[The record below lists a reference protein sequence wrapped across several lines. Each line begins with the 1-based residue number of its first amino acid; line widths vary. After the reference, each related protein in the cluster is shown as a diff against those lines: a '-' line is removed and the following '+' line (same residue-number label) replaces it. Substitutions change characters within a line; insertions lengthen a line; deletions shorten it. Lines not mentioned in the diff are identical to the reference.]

1 MTDIAYGA
9 DYTSRVWWQDV
20 GERALRTAL
29 QTLIPFLA
37 LGLTIFGQN
46 IGEALLAVGFAT
58 LLSFVGSVLTARG
71 ATTGNFVIDVLERAV
86 KTFLYS
92 AVALIPSNS
101 VTFTDVDWNAVLVQ
115 AATATLLSL
124 ITAYLAKNKGVPGT
138 ASALSTQESLEVVY
152 EYDPVAYGEDEYD
165 NDNGPL
171 PFAGDG
177 HTAEGAPRG

>member
-37 LGLTIFGQN
+37 LGLTVFGQN
-46 IGEALLAVGFAT
+46 VVEALLAVGFAT

-101 VTFTDVDWNAVLVQ
+101 VTFTDVDWNSVLVQ
-115 AATATLLSL
+115 AATATVLSL

-152 EYDPVAYGEDEYD
+152 EYDPATYGEAD
-165 NDNGPL
+165 GPL
-171 PFAGDG
+171 PYEDNATDSGYG
-177 HTAEGAPRG
+177 SLGGAPRG